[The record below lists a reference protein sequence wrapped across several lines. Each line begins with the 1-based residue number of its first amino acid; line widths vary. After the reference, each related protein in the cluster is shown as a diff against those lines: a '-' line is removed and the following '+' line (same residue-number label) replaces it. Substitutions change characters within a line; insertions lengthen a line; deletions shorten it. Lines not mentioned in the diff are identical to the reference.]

1 MDVQIFSP
9 TSTTTC
15 KMFIGRIQPI
25 KMQIQQFLLSCI
37 ILLLLASLYIRYKEQ
52 ETWWEFD
59 STGDPEKF
67 IKSVEYVTGQKRVEE
82 FAINSDGE
90 ISSAYVVELE
100 TKQTPADDFDPI
112 KEKELDS
119 DDFSVLEEQPPEK
132 WPEKHDSTLFVTS
145 GLGSKVADP
154 KAIVTIKG
162 SNTTHW
168 TDTLKM

>member
-1 MDVQIFSP
+1 
-9 TSTTTC
+9 
-15 KMFIGRIQPI
+15 
-25 KMQIQQFLLSCI
+25 
-37 ILLLLASLYIRYKEQ
+37 
-52 ETWWEFD
+52 
-59 STGDPEKF
+59 
-67 IKSVEYVTGQKRVEE
+67 
-82 FAINSDGE
+82 
-90 ISSAYVVELE
+90 VELE
-100 TKQTPADDFDPI
+100 TKQTPADDFFSTFHEGTQVFDPI